1 MYGIARQRG
10 RGGRDMFREL
20 INEAKLSVLLHTTSP
35 LTIRSAQGKLL
46 DPTLLDMQCVKSRY
60 HGRDTVIIPGSSLK
74 GVIRS
79 RYEKIISLFG
89 GECCNIFNKESRCNG
104 KIKSKKSIP
113 YEEQG
118 KYVYQYVC
126 PVCRLFG
133 SLNIG
138 SRIYIADAYP
148 IGDCTLGERTGV
160 GINRITGA
168 AQKSALYDFEVV
180 EDGTFRVEITLK
192 NYELYQMVLLL
203 YVLKDLD
210 EGYVSL
216 GAATTRG
223 NGRMEVQK
231 LDICFRDY
239 RKEVRGWK
247 GAQDPQEIPLYEKYQ
262 AEYEWKVPFFGEI
275 ALHNLSIDEMIT
287 NCSGVD
293 VQKKLE
299 EENVRETNFF
309 KG

>member
-1 MYGIARQRG
+1 
-10 RGGRDMFREL
+10 MFREL
-20 INEAKLSVLLHTTSP
+20 KNEAKLSVLLHTKSP

-60 HGRDTVIIPGSSLK
+60 HGADTVIIPGSSLK

-79 RYEKIISLFG
+79 RYEKIIGLFG
-89 GECCNIFNKESRCNG
+89 GECCDIFNDKSRCNHKING
-104 KIKSKKSIP
+104 KKNKP

-118 KYVYQYVC
+118 RYVYQYVC
-126 PVCRLFG
+126 PACKLFG
-133 SLNIG
+133 SLNIA

-148 IGDCTLGERTGV
+148 AGECILGERTGV

-168 AQKSALYDFEVV
+168 AQKGALYDFEVV
-180 EDGTFRVEITLK
+180 EDGTFQVEITLK

-216 GAATTRG
+216 GAASTRG

-231 LDICFRDY
+231 LDIYFRDY
-239 RKEVRGWK
+239 RKDVRGWK
-247 GAQDPQEIPLYEKYQ
+247 GAEDSQEILLNQKYL
-262 AEYEWKVPFFGEI
+262 AEYEWKVPFFGEM
-275 ALHNLSIDEMIT
+275 ALRNLSIDEMIS
-287 NCSGVD
+287 NCSEVN

-299 EENVRETNFF
+299 EEKCQRSKLF
-309 KG
+309 

>member
-1 MYGIARQRG
+1 
-10 RGGRDMFREL
+10 MFREL
-20 INEAKLSVLLHTTSP
+20 KNEAKLSFLLHTRSP

-60 HGRDTVIIPGSSLK
+60 HGKDTVIIPGSSLK

-89 GECCNIFNKESRCNG
+89 GECCDIFNNKSRCNK
-104 KIKSKKSIP
+104 KIKGRKDRP

-118 KYVYQYVC
+118 RYVYQYVC
-126 PVCRLFG
+126 PACKLFG
-133 SLNIG
+133 SLNIA

-148 IGDCTLGERTGV
+148 SGDCILGERTGV

-168 AQKSALYDFEVV
+168 AQKGALYDFEVV
-180 EDGTFRVEITLK
+180 EDGTFQVEITLK

-216 GAATTRG
+216 GAASTRG

-239 RKEVRGWK
+239 RKDVTGWK
-247 GAQDPQEIPLYEKYQ
+247 GEADPQEIPLHQKYHVQ
-262 AEYEWKVPFFGEI
+262 YEWKVPFFGEM
-275 ALHNLSIDEMIT
+275 ALQDINIDEMIT

-299 EENVRETNFF
+299 EEKCQRHKLF
-309 KG
+309 

>member
-1 MYGIARQRG
+1 
-10 RGGRDMFREL
+10 MFREL
-20 INEAKLSVLLHTTSP
+20 KNEAKLSVLLHTKSP

-60 HGRDTVIIPGSSLK
+60 HGADTVIIPGSSLK

-79 RYEKIISLFG
+79 RYEKIIGLFG
-89 GECCNIFNKESRCNG
+89 GECCDIFNDKSRCNHKING
-104 KIKSKKSIP
+104 KKNKP

-118 KYVYQYVC
+118 RYVYQYVC
-126 PVCRLFG
+126 PACKLFG
-133 SLNIG
+133 SLNIA

-148 IGDCTLGERTGV
+148 AGECILGERTGV

-168 AQKSALYDFEVV
+168 AQKGALYDFEVV
-180 EDGTFRVEITLK
+180 EDGTFQVEITLK

-210 EGYVSL
+210 EGYVAL
-216 GAATTRG
+216 GAASTRG

-239 RKEVRGWK
+239 RKGVRGWK
-247 GAQDPQEIPLYEKYQ
+247 GAEDSQEISLNQKYH
-262 AEYEWKVPFFGEI
+262 AEYEWKVPFFGEM
-275 ALHNLSIDEMIT
+275 ALRNLSIDEMIS
-287 NCSGVD
+287 NCSEVN
-293 VQKKLE
+293 VQNKLE
-299 EENVRETNFF
+299 EEKCQRSKLF
-309 KG
+309 